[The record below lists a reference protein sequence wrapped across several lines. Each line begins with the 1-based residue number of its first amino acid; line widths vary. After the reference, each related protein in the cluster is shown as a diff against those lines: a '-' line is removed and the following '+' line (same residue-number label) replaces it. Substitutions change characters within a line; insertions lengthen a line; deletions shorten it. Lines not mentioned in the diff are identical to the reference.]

1 MNKICIFNISP
12 IDGRYS
18 NLTQD
23 LNILF
28 SEYAFIKQRTIVEIK
43 YFLFLLTIINTKE
56 FPYNEKLMN
65 FMTNLTDNITDNH
78 IFEIKKIEGVI
89 WHDVK
94 SIEYFLANQLRENGF
109 NEYINLL
116 HFGLTSQDTNTM
128 AYSTSL
134 LRFNEDLFIPLF
146 LELLE
151 NIQKKINEWDK
162 IVIVGRTH
170 GQAATWTLLGK
181 EFNVFV
187 TKLIKEYDLLLH
199 YEFTTKIGG
208 AVGNLT
214 SHKILADRDW
224 EDLLNSFVK
233 QFGLKRTNNTTQIHN
248 YNEYAYYFDLLKR
261 ICSILIDMCRDIWF
275 YCSLGELTL
284 DKPKEHVG
292 SSIMP
297 HKINPI
303 EFENA
308 EGNLKIAE
316 LWLEFLSRELLKS
329 RLQRDL
335 TDSTILRNLG
345 TVFGHFLIGLKNIK
359 KGFTFLKANIEKI
372 ESNLLQN
379 VSSMSEIEQHLIRKD
394 NNMNG
399 YETIK
404 EKNNVEKTSETVKRY
419 KNYILHS

>member
-12 IDGRYS
+12 IDGRYY
-18 NLTQD
+18 NLTED

-28 SEYAFIKQRTIVEIK
+28 SEYAFIKQRTIIEIK

-56 FPYNEKLMN
+56 FPYDKKLMN
-65 FMTNLTDNITDNH
+65 FMTNLTDNIADNH

-94 SIEYFLANQLRENGF
+94 SIEYFLANQLRDNGF

-128 AYSTSL
+128 AYSISL
-134 LRFNEDLFIPLF
+134 LHFNEDLFIPLF

-151 NIQKKINEWDK
+151 NIQEKINEWDE

-187 TKLIKEYDLLLH
+187 TKLLREYDLLLH

-214 SHKILADRDW
+214 SHKILADRNW

-345 TVFGHFLIGLKNIK
+345 TVFGHFFIGLKNIK
-359 KGFTFLKANIEKI
+359 KGFTFLKANIDKI

-379 VSSMSEIEQHLIRKD
+379 VPSMSEIEQHLIRKD
-394 NNMNG
+394 NAMNG

-404 EKNNVEKTSETVKRY
+404 EKNTVEKTSETVNRY
-419 KNYILHS
+419 KKYILH

>member
-12 IDGRYS
+12 IDGRYN
-18 NLTQD
+18 NLTED

-28 SEYAFIKQRTIVEIK
+28 SEYAFIKQRTIIEIK

-65 FMTNLTDNITDNH
+65 FMTNLTDNIADNH

-128 AYSTSL
+128 AYSISL
-134 LRFNEDLFIPLF
+134 LHFNEDLFIPLF

-151 NIQKKINEWDK
+151 NIQNKINEWDE

-394 NNMNG
+394 NTMNG

-419 KNYILHS
+419 KNYILH

>member
-12 IDGRYS
+12 IDGRYY
-18 NLTQD
+18 NLTED

-28 SEYAFIKQRTIVEIK
+28 SEYAFIKQRTIREIK

-65 FMTNLTDNITDNH
+65 FMTNLNDNITDNH

-128 AYSTSL
+128 AYSISL
-134 LRFNEDLFIPLF
+134 LHFNEDLFIPLF

-151 NIQKKINEWDK
+151 NIQKKINEWDE

-187 TKLIKEYDLLLH
+187 TKLLREYDLLLH

-394 NNMNG
+394 NTMNG

-419 KNYILHS
+419 KNYILH

>member
-12 IDGRYS
+12 IDGRYY
-18 NLTQD
+18 NLTED

-28 SEYAFIKQRTIVEIK
+28 SEYAFIKQRTIIEIK

-56 FPYNEKLMN
+56 FPYDKKLMN
-65 FMTNLTDNITDNH
+65 FMTNLTDNIADNH

-94 SIEYFLANQLRENGF
+94 SIEYFLANQLRDNGF
-109 NEYINLL
+109 NKYINLL

-128 AYSTSL
+128 AYSISL
-134 LRFNEDLFIPLF
+134 LHFNEDLFIPLF

-151 NIQKKINEWDK
+151 NIQKKINEWDE

-187 TKLIKEYDLLLH
+187 TKLLREYDLLLH

-394 NNMNG
+394 NTMNG

-404 EKNNVEKTSETVKRY
+404 EKNTVEKTSETVNRY
-419 KNYILHS
+419 KKYILH

>member
-12 IDGRYS
+12 IDGRYY
-18 NLTQD
+18 NLTED

-28 SEYAFIKQRTIVEIK
+28 SEYAFIKQRTIIEIK

-56 FPYNEKLMN
+56 FPYDKKLMN
-65 FMTNLTDNITDNH
+65 FMTNLTDNIADNH

-94 SIEYFLANQLRENGF
+94 SIEYFLANQLRDNGF
-109 NEYINLL
+109 NKYINLL

-128 AYSTSL
+128 AYSISL
-134 LRFNEDLFIPLF
+134 LHFNEDLFIPLF

-151 NIQKKINEWDK
+151 NIQKKINEWDE

-187 TKLIKEYDLLLH
+187 TKLLREYDLLLH

-335 TDSTILRNLG
+335 GNCIWSFFNRP
-345 TVFGHFLIGLKNIK
+345 
-359 KGFTFLKANIEKI
+359 
-372 ESNLLQN
+372 
-379 VSSMSEIEQHLIRKD
+379 
-394 NNMNG
+394 
-399 YETIK
+399 
-404 EKNNVEKTSETVKRY
+404 
-419 KNYILHS
+419 

>member
-12 IDGRYS
+12 IDGRYN
-18 NLTQD
+18 NLTED

-28 SEYAFIKQRTIVEIK
+28 SEYAFIKQRTIIEIK

-65 FMTNLTDNITDNH
+65 FMTNLTDNIADNH

-94 SIEYFLANQLRENGF
+94 SIEYFLANQLRDNGF

-128 AYSTSL
+128 AYSISL
-134 LRFNEDLFIPLF
+134 LSFNEDLFIPLF

-151 NIQKKINEWDK
+151 NIQNKINEWDE

-394 NNMNG
+394 NTMNG

-419 KNYILHS
+419 KNYILH

>member
-18 NLTQD
+18 NLTED

-28 SEYAFIKQRTIVEIK
+28 SEYAFIKQRTIIEIK

-65 FMTNLTDNITDNH
+65 FMTNLTDNIADNH

-94 SIEYFLANQLRENGF
+94 SIEYFLANQLRDNGF

-128 AYSTSL
+128 AYSISL
-134 LRFNEDLFIPLF
+134 LHFNEDLFIPLF

-151 NIQKKINEWDK
+151 NIQKKINEWDE

-187 TKLIKEYDLLLH
+187 TKLLREYDLLLH

-345 TVFGHFLIGLKNIK
+345 TVFGHFFIGLKNIK

-394 NNMNG
+394 NTMNG

-419 KNYILHS
+419 KNYILH

>member
-12 IDGRYS
+12 IDGRYY
-18 NLTQD
+18 NLTED

-28 SEYAFIKQRTIVEIK
+28 SEYAFIKQRTIIEIK

-56 FPYNEKLMN
+56 FPYDKKLMN
-65 FMTNLTDNITDNH
+65 FMTNLTDNIADNH

-94 SIEYFLANQLRENGF
+94 SIEYFLANQLRDNGF

-128 AYSTSL
+128 AYSISL
-134 LRFNEDLFIPLF
+134 LHFNEDLFIPLF

-151 NIQKKINEWDK
+151 NIQKKINEWDE

-187 TKLIKEYDLLLH
+187 TKLLREYDLLLH

-329 RLQRDL
+329 RLKRDL

-394 NNMNG
+394 NTMNG

-404 EKNNVEKTSETVKRY
+404 EKNTVEKTSETVNRY
-419 KNYILHS
+419 KKYILH